1 MYPCRMATFRSRFAA
16 RYSLIRRERASM
28 SDATPSPQDWLQ
40 VLPPA
45 KRYILQGPPAAL
57 AAADSALGLLTAD
70 VAGRAR
76 SNERASVLWLGPDE
90 RLLIANSGAASSG
103 HDLES
108 ALRGA
113 LATQPYS
120 LVDVSHRQLGL
131 KLSCT
136 FAEDLLN
143 CGCPQDLSL
152 TAFPIDMCSRTLFN
166 KTEIVLWRRGVHEFQ
181 IEVWRSFAPY
191 LEGWMREAVQDLG

>member
-1 MYPCRMATFRSRFAA
+1 
-16 RYSLIRRERASM
+16 M

-57 AAADSALGLLTAD
+57 AAADSALGLMTAD
-70 VAGRAR
+70 LACRAR

-90 RLLIANSGAASSG
+90 RLIIANSGAASSSDG
-103 HDLES
+103 LES

-113 LATQPYS
+113 LAAQPYS
-120 LVDVSHRQLGL
+120 LVDVSHRQFGL
-131 KLSCT
+131 KLSAA

-166 KTEIVLWRRGVHEFQ
+166 KTEIVLWRRGINEFQ

-191 LEGWMREAVQDLG
+191 LEGWMREAVQDLGFALQREAR

>member
-1 MYPCRMATFRSRFAA
+1 
-16 RYSLIRRERASM
+16 M
-28 SDATPSPQDWLQ
+28 SDATPRPPEWLQ
-40 VLPPA
+40 AMPTTE
-45 KRYILQGPPAAL
+45 RYILQGPPTAL
-57 AAADSALGLLTAD
+57 ATADAILGLSAAD
-70 VAGRAR
+70 VACRAR

-90 RLLIANSGAASSG
+90 RLIIANAGAASSSNG
-103 HDLES
+103 LES

-113 LATQPYS
+113 LAAQPYS

-131 KLSCT
+131 KLSAA

-166 KTEIVLWRRGVHEFQ
+166 KTEIVLWRRGINEFQ

-191 LEGWMREAVQDLG
+191 LEGWMREAVQDLGFALQREAR